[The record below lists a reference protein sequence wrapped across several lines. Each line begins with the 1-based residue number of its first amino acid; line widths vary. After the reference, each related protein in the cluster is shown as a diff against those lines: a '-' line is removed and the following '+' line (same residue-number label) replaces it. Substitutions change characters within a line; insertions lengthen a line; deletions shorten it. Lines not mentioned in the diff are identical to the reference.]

1 MRLIE
6 CLVYGESWFW
16 ILLTLSLQKNLKNLV
31 YKMLNFF
38 KHQVSITREPQ
49 MQSLSTWVSL
59 KVIEYSYHFRDI
71 AFRR

>member
-16 ILLTLSLQKNLKNLV
+16 ILLTLSLQKNLKNLI
-31 YKMLNFF
+31 YEMLNFF

-49 MQSLSTWVSL
+49 MQSLST
-59 KVIEYSYHFRDI
+59 
-71 AFRR
+71 